1 MKEYYLIEQE
11 DTYTDGDIYESYKKA
26 LKNYKKSLD
35 DLSNYQYQIN
45 KDKVYTLSKVVFDS
59 TTDEKEFYTLKSIS
73 IKDYKNL
80 DSNER
85 ETFLLSMEEDYGM
98 EM

>member
-11 DTYTDGDIYESYKKA
+11 DTYAYGFFYNNYEEA
-26 LKNYKKSLD
+26 LKNYKKNLD

-59 TTDEKEFYTLKSIS
+59 ITDEKEFYTLKSIS

-80 DSNER
+80 DSDEK